1 MTLNYVYALQV
12 GLFYEQMEGM
22 AGGWEKAA
30 AVTGHSMGNYG
41 LM

>member
-1 MTLNYVYALQV
+1 
-12 GLFYEQMEGM
+12 MEGM